1 MRTASEAAARGAVG
15 GRNAASALATFAS
28 SSLRAHSIACG
39 WWLDSS
45 LLADWRNAQ
54 RRFGLADTAASNLE
68 AVFAAF
74 SWRKGSHRLDDG
86 KLTSCYG
93 GALGQQLLKEASA
106 AWNHQFPSRAT
117 VPHTF
122 INHKDV
128 PAIYSQLK
136 KAICAAGDT
145 SPACSSDGQ
154 ACSA

>member
-1 MRTASEAAARGAVG
+1 MRIFEAFNETLDLHIVPAVRDPQGACIEEENCNWERATVCAFNQTGAA
-15 GRNAASALATFAS
+15 GRVAFLACMDE
-28 SSLRAHSIACG
+28 RE
-39 WWLDSS
+39 
-45 LLADWRNAQ
+45 
-54 RRFGLADTAASNLE
+54 GLAPSASKYC
-68 AVFAAF
+68 A
-74 SWRKGSHRLDDG
+74 KKTGLDDG
-86 KLTSCYG
+86 ELASCYG

-136 KAICAAGDT
+136 QAICAAGDT
-145 SPACSSDGQ
+145 SPACSSDGR